1 MIVRFSNYPDQEFG
15 IVEGRVSSVSM
26 VPLEDNYLVE
36 IVFRDGLTTNY
47 GICLPA
53 RQEMKATADIV
64 TEELRL
70 IERLFQPL
78 RKILRE
84 GL

>member
-1 MIVRFSNYPDQEFG
+1 MLDYRRYVIVLPQ
-15 IVEGRVSSVSM
+15 SSGESALRRWSM

-53 RQEMKATADIV
+53 CQEMKATVGIAN
-64 TEELRL
+64 
-70 IERLFQPL
+70 
-78 RKILRE
+78 
-84 GL
+84 